1 MKSFKFFKELT
12 EQSSDLLENL
22 DNTYLAHI
30 SEAKND
36 ETLKEHT
43 DLVKTYA
50 LSIIEKHNIDN
61 IANHITAELIID
73 SSNKEHLG
81 NLIKELF
88 INAIVFHDLGKIN
101 PNFQVKRMNNPNL
114 TENKNLKIK
123 HYHSFLGAFILQ
135 NYYYEK
141 ILNEIEITDE
151 EKIPLYYFVNILTN
165 AISKH
170 HSSYIE
176 VKKEFEEDE
185 IKEIFPFLNNYEV
198 KLDADISLS
207 FYTNFKDLE
216 EAFKYQLPNLNY
228 FLLFAL
234 LKLNYSLL
242 TASDYYATSEYMN
255 NLQIKDFGIIDNN
268 LRQRIIGSFVNNKYK
283 PYNKELIEKTDKF
296 INIPFEH
303 LTERSNKNLNLLR
316 QKLASEAIQNLR
328 DHYDQHLFYLEAP
341 TGGGKTNISIA
352 FATELLKL
360 DTSLSKIFY
369 VFPFTTLVDQTFQ
382 SIKDTI
388 DIRDDEIIQL
398 HSKAGFPSKNSQ
410 EGEYGSNYKNY
421 IDYLFVNYPITIL
434 THIRFFDIL
443 KGNSKEANYLLHR
456 LANSIVIIDEL
467 QSYPPTHWEKIIYFL
482 DNYAKLFNIKVLIM
496 SATLPKIDELN
507 EETKGKI
514 TELITNR
521 DQYFLNPNFGKRVTF
536 EYLSWNKPK
545 SDNEKKEFLKKL
557 SNFIHHKSEEY
568 ATRNNNKVRTV
579 VEFISKKTASDFLK
593 TLNKSPEFEE
603 YKTYLIS
610 GEILESRRKEIIAK
624 IKNEEDEKVIVATTQ
639 VIEAGVDIDMDIG
652 FKDRSLIDSE
662 EQLAGRINR
671 EAKKEPCKLYIFDLD
686 KTEKIYGRDY
696 RYQIQSTDEWI
707 DKNYLNI
714 LKEKNYHELYQ
725 RVNQRLKEEFKD
737 GFNQRNDYQQYF
749 KDLNLHDIN
758 QEFKIIDQDTKSLFI
773 PLKIDK
779 SYFNHSDLET
789 LSISTDDD
797 NKVSGVE
804 VFEKYIELVENT
816 ETDFTSKNINLKK
829 MAGIMSQFIISVFPN
844 QLEKIGQYTD
854 SEEKYGYEH
863 LINWQDIYSYC
874 AGFDMDKIEE
884 DIFI

>member
-1 MKSFKFFKELT
+1 MKSFKSFKELIEKT
-12 EQSSDLLENL
+12 SDLLENL

-30 SEAKND
+30 SETNKD

-50 LSIIEKHNIDN
+50 LSIIEKHKLDN
-61 IANHITAELIID
+61 IVDYITNEIIRNF
-73 SSNKEHLG
+73 SNKAHLG
-81 NLIKELF
+81 NLVKELF
-88 INAIVFHDLGKIN
+88 INTIVYHDLGKIN
-101 PNFQVKRMNNPNL
+101 PNFQVKRMNNSNFK
-114 TENKNLKIK
+114 ENRNLKIK
-123 HYHSFLGAFILQ
+123 HYHSFLGTFILQ
-135 NYYYEK
+135 NYYYDK
-141 ILNEIEITDE
+141 IIKETEIEDE
-151 EKIPLYYFVNILTN
+151 EKILPYYLVNILTN
-165 AISKH
+165 AINKH
-170 HSSYIE
+170 HSGYIE

-198 KLDADISLS
+198 KLDEDISLS
-207 FYTNFKDLE
+207 FYLNFKELE
-216 EAFKYQLPNLNY
+216 ETFKYQLPKFDY
-228 FLLFAL
+228 FMLFAL

-255 NLQIKDFGIIDNN
+255 NLPIKDFGIIDEN
-268 LRQRIIGSFVNNKYK
+268 LRKRIINSFVNNEDK
-283 PYNKELIEKTDKF
+283 PYNKALIENTEKN
-296 INIPFEH
+296 INIAFEN
-303 LTERSNKNLNLLR
+303 LQERTNKNLNILR
-316 QKLASEAIQNLR
+316 QKLASEAVQNLR
-328 DHYDQHLFYLEAP
+328 KNPDKNLFYLEAP

-352 FATELLKL
+352 FATEFLKL
-360 DTSLSKIFY
+360 DKRLSKIFY

-398 HSKAGFPSKNSQ
+398 HSKAGFPSNNTQ

-456 LANSIVIIDEL
+456 LANSIIIIDEL
-467 QSYPPTHWEKIIYFL
+467 QSYPPTHWDKIIYFL
-482 DNYAKLFNIKVLIM
+482 DNYAKLFNIKILIM

-507 EETKGKI
+507 EETRGKI
-514 TELITNR
+514 ADLITNR
-521 DQYFLNPNFGKRVTF
+521 DQYFLNPNFGNRVTF
-536 EYLSWNKPK
+536 KYLNWNKPK
-545 SDNEKKEFLKKL
+545 SDNDKKEFLKKL
-557 SNFIHHKSEEY
+557 SEFIYEKSEEY
-568 ATRNNNKVRTV
+568 ASDNDNKVRTV

-593 TLNKSPEFEE
+593 VLTEFEE

-610 GEILESRRKEIIAK
+610 GEILESRRKEIIDK
-624 IKNEEDEKVIVATTQ
+624 IKNEEDDKVIVATTQ

-686 KTEKIYGRDY
+686 KTKNIYGKDY

-714 LKEKNYHELYQ
+714 LKEKNYHELYH

-737 GFNQRNDYQQYF
+737 DFDQRSHYRQNF
-749 KDLNLHDIN
+749 KNLNLQEVN
-758 QEFKIIDQDTKSLFI
+758 QKFKLIDQDTKSLFI
-773 PLKIDK
+773 PLKIDS
-779 SYFNHSDLET
+779 SYFNQSDLRA
-789 LSISTDDD
+789 LGISTDDD
-797 NKVSGVE
+797 NTVSGE
-804 VFEKYIELVENT
+804 AVFEKYIDLVENK
-816 ETDFTSKNINLKK
+816 ETDFTSKKIDLKK
-829 MAGIMSQFIISVFPN
+829 IAGIMSQYIISVFPN
-844 QLEKIGQYTD
+844 QLEKLKEYKTP
-854 SEEKYGYEH
+854 EEKYGYEY
-863 LINWQDIYSYC
+863 LINWQDIYSYYS
-874 AGFDMDKIEE
+874 GFDMDKIKE